1 MHTMRTIGERLQKA
15 REAAGYAKAADA
27 IEAFDFSQFTYY
39 QHENGT
45 REPGKP
51 LLERY
56 AKAYKVSVDWL
67 WRGVGQMKGA
77 TSDPETA
84 EVINIMNSLDARRR
98 REAADFMRFL
108 AEQAKKPEQK

>member
-1 MHTMRTIGERLQKA
+1 MRTIAERLQKA
-15 REAAGYAKAADA
+15 REAAGYNKAADA
-27 IEAFDFSQFTYY
+27 IEAFGFSQFTYY

-56 AKAYKVSVDWL
+56 AKAYKVAIDWL
-67 WRGVGQMKGA
+67 WHGTGEMKGA

-84 EVINIMNSLDARRR
+84 EIVRLIGYLDAARRKQV
-98 REAADFMRFL
+98 EDFIRF
-108 AEQAKKPEQK
+108 QATQTKKPQEK